1 MELNSHSCIQSG
13 KMKICANGVT
23 LEKSDTNFPR
33 AMRDD
38 AQLGIIQSERHDY
51 ENPELFSSLPTVFEG
66 KMSVR
71 EPKLS
76 SREQLSNT
84 GEYVEY
90 TKFVSCVMFHKLR
103 QLVKPEFEMC
113 TRFMFRF
120 TFCLPLPSQ
129 WLNISLL
136 VFTRQFSL
144 PSMKFHMSCCQKVI
158 HLHIYRRMMC
168 ERVVNF
174 SCLKCRQ
181 VFHLS

>member
-1 MELNSHSCIQSG
+1 MEVLKLDLFNGEFKISASTGATRDFALTSCMELNSHSCIQSG

-23 LEKSDTNFPR
+23 LEKSDTNFSR

-38 AQLGIIQSERHDY
+38 KQLGITQSERHEY

-129 WLNISLL
+129 
-136 VFTRQFSL
+136 
-144 PSMKFHMSCCQKVI
+144 
-158 HLHIYRRMMC
+158 
-168 ERVVNF
+168 
-174 SCLKCRQ
+174 
-181 VFHLS
+181 